1 MTYFELKI
9 SIKWANYAFIHSFQV
24 IFAHSSTER
33 NQYNIPVNVPVF
45 ESKHNLDW
53 NITSTMRIIQ
63 KVPLHQVQ
71 QLYRKPYNSLYLYWN
86 ELNDWTLVWI
96 NQIWWFHSSMTC
108 RQVLWS
114 ASLSLNVWDSQRD
127 TSIIDFSEW
136 WGMDWLSPRCFG
148 GDPYE

>member
-63 KVPLHQVQ
+63 KVPITPGTTAVQ
-71 QLYRKPYNSLYLYWN
+71 EAIQ
-86 ELNDWTLVWI
+86 
-96 NQIWWFHSSMTC
+96 F
-108 RQVLWS
+108 
-114 ASLSLNVWDSQRD
+114 SLSLLEWVEWLNPCLNQSDLMIPFIHDLQTSLVISQPFTECLGFTERYQHHWFLRVVRNGL
-127 TSIIDFSEW
+127 TR
-136 WGMDWLSPRCFG
+136 P
-148 GDPYE
+148 